1 MRSLLFHHSWKNE
14 ADSLASD
21 IKLDKN
27 IIYAIKSTEES
38 GSKRT
43 SSTPD
48 HVRRALIILDIPTK
62 DIKLRIYSDF
72 LNIFREEFEHRFFK
86 KWSCASK
93 MLRRCYQ
100 YDSLSKMSFLPGI
113 NAPEPVGPRSI
124 HKLGPHRTRTKET
137 LQTPFA
143 PSRAV
148 QAVRGSLASAVFA
161 HYVNLNV
168 IHVK

>member
-1 MRSLLFHHSWKNE
+1 MVQIFYRFQTLSKNHLTQKEIDGLENMRSLLFHHSWKNE

-38 GSKRT
+38 GYKWM

-86 KWSCASK
+86 K
-93 MLRRCYQ
+93 
-100 YDSLSKMSFLPGI
+100 
-113 NAPEPVGPRSI
+113 
-124 HKLGPHRTRTKET
+124 
-137 LQTPFA
+137 
-143 PSRAV
+143 
-148 QAVRGSLASAVFA
+148 
-161 HYVNLNV
+161 
-168 IHVK
+168 